1 MMQNQNKGVLI
12 AIGLIFIGGLL
23 YLLAP
28 VLTPFLIGALL
39 AYLVNPLVTRLMGYR
54 IPRLLAVTI
63 VFVGLLLILTLLI
76 LLLIPVIQTEINK
89 LYVLTP
95 KIIDWFQLTVYP
107 KISLYLGSQDWLSA
121 DMIKSTIATQWTKA
135 GSVASVFFTTV
146 LHSGFMIA
154 TWLLNL
160 ILIPVVT
167 FYFLR
172 DWQKVLRG
180 IRDLIPRKNEST
192 VVKLAVQCDH
202 VMSAF
207 FRGQFLVML
216 AIAVYYSIGLSLI
229 GLEIGVILGIILGM
243 ISIVPYLGFIIGI
256 VSASIAAFV
265 QFGTFQPVLLVWL
278 LFAIGQVLDTLFVTP
293 NLVGD
298 RIGLHPVVVIFAI
311 LAGGSLFGFFGVLLA
326 LPVAAVIMVWLRFL
340 DEHYHKSHLYR

>member
-1 MMQNQNKGVLI
+1 MTQNKGFFIV
-12 AIGLIFIGGLL
+12 IGLIFIGLL

-28 VLTPFLIGALL
+28 VLTPFLTGALL
-39 AYLVNPLVTRLMGYR
+39 AYLVNPLVTRLMKYR
-54 IPRLLAVTI
+54 IPRLLAVSI
-63 VFVGLLLILTLLI
+63 VFVGLLLILLLLI
-76 LLLIPVIQTEINK
+76 LLLIPLVQAQVSK
-89 LYVLTP
+89 LTVFTP
-95 KIIDWFQLTVYP
+95 KMIDWFQQTISPRLT
-107 KISLYLGSQDWLSA
+107 LYLGSQDWLNT
-121 DMIKSTIATQWTKA
+121 DLIKSTIATEWTKA
-135 GSVASVFFTTV
+135 GSFASVFFTAV
-146 LHSGFMIA
+146 LHSGVRIA
-154 TWLLNL
+154 AWLLNL

-172 DWQKVLRG
+172 DWQKVMKG
-180 IRDLIPRKNEST
+180 VRDLIPRKNEPAL
-192 VVKLAVQCDH
+192 VKLAIQCDH
-202 VMSAF
+202 VLSAF

-216 AIAVYYSIGLSLI
+216 FIAVYYSIGLSII
-229 GLEIGVILGIILGM
+229 GLDIGVILGLILGI
-243 ISIVPYLGFIIGI
+243 ISIVPYLGIIVGI

-265 QFGTFQPVLLVWL
+265 QFGSFHPVLWVWG
-278 LFAIGQVLDTLFVTP
+278 LFALGQVLDTLFVTP